1 MANTPTTTMRLDPEL
16 KDEALQILKPLGLNL
31 TSATNIFLKAVV
43 REKGLPFGQWCGNE
57 ENRTIRQI
65 DRPLGN
71 SNSLGSEDGSGATEK
86 GMHSNGA
93 HRRSSSQFSRNN
105 P

>member
-43 REKGLPFGQWCGNE
+43 REKGLPFDLRSGNGVE
-57 ENRTIRQI
+57 TKRTEQL
-65 DRPLGN
+65 D
-71 SNSLGSEDGSGATEK
+71 K
-86 GMHSNGA
+86 
-93 HRRSSSQFSRNN
+93 
-105 P
+105 